1 MNKQNKSKID
11 WTDTTW
17 SVVTGCKHNCSYCY
31 AKKMALRL
39 AGRYGYSKKNSF
51 QPTFHSDRL
60 RQPMNL
66 KKPHRIFVSSMGDL
80 WGDFIPRDW
89 IRYVLNVCSYTPQHI
104 YQFLT
109 KNPKRYLE
117 FVPLLNCWYGTT
129 DDGTERTKNN
139 IRDLVFAVSASRR
152 FVSFEPL
159 LNAIEPDLTGI
170 QWVIIGANS
179 NKGAERP
186 PKKWADTII
195 ELARR
200 KDIPVFMKDNYHYPI
215 RIKQMPEQMKFKT
228 LDKN

>member
-1 MNKQNKSKID
+1 MNKQGDGKID
-11 WTDTTW
+11 WTDYSW
-17 SVVTGCKHNCSYCY
+17 NPVSGCLHACPYCY
-31 AKKMALRL
+31 MMRMEKRFPGIMKPAFHPKRL
-39 AGRYGYSKKNSF
+39 C
-51 QPTFHSDRL
+51 QPEK
-60 RQPMNL
+60 L
-66 KKPHRIFVSSMGDL
+66 KKPSLIFVGSSGDM

-89 IRYVLNVCSYTPQHI
+89 IRYVLNICSFTPQHL

-117 FVPLLNCWYGTT
+117 FAPISNCWHGTT

-179 NKGAERP
+179 NKNAERP

-195 ELARR
+195 DLAWK
-200 KDIPVFMKDNYHYPI
+200 KDIPVFMKDNYGYNQ
-215 RIKQMPEQMKFKT
+215 RIKEMPEQMKLKD